1 MKNLRSFFVAAPVFH
16 YICITQAAARQCR
29 FVKPYC
35 FLSAV
40 ALAFRCVCITQA
52 AARQCRFVKPYC
64 FLSAVALA
72 FRCVCITQAA
82 ARQCLFVKS
91 YCFPS
96 AVALAFRCVCITQV
110 FGPAMTYF
118 KDVALTTGCRRKTKA
133 VACMPELSAYLLL
146 TARLW
151 PVYGCC
157 IL

>member
-1 MKNLRSFFVAAPVFH
+1 MKNLCSFFVAAAVFH

-35 FLSAV
+35 F
-40 ALAFRCVCITQA
+40 
-52 AARQCRFVKPYC
+52 
-64 FLSAVALA
+64 
-72 FRCVCITQAA
+72 
-82 ARQCLFVKS
+82 
-91 YCFPS
+91 PS

-110 FGPAMTYF
+110 FGQEMTDF
-118 KDVALTTGCRRKTKA
+118 KDVALTTGCRRRTKA
-133 VACMPELSAYLLL
+133 VACMPELSAYMLL